1 MECECGV
8 SVVWCV
14 TMVSVGESV
23 GCDYGGCVRVGEC
36 VNVSMSVC
44 KRSTS
49 V

>member
-1 MECECGV
+1 MWCGDYGECRRECGV
-8 SVVWCV
+8 
-14 TMVSVGESV
+14 
-23 GCDYGGCVRVGEC
+23 CDYGGCVRVGEC

>member
-1 MECECGV
+1 MWGECGV
-8 SVVWCV
+8 VCDY
-14 TMVSVGESV
+14 GECRRECGV
-23 GCDYGGCVRVGEC
+23 CDYGGCVRVGEC